1 MLLADGDK
9 VGRVGEK
16 KQVQA
21 APRLLRV
28 ELDHGKLTSTYKKAL
43 EPGSNSL
50 PLSIMTPQLSVLR

>member
-21 APRLLRV
+21 APRLSRV
-28 ELDHGKLTSTYKKAL
+28 ELDHGKLASTFKKAL
-43 EPGSNSL
+43 
-50 PLSIMTPQLSVLR
+50 